1 MIYQAVVIFFMIG
14 TPAPMQFDFQDT
26 ATTTTECYAQATVL
40 LREIVKSAPHPVIS
54 AQGFCLNKNIKK
66 KDTMPP
72 PKISEKED
80 TGDSNI

>member
-1 MIYQAVVIFFMIG
+1 MIG

-66 KDTMPP
+66 KDQMPP
-72 PKISEKED
+72 DKIIEKEN
-80 TGDSNI
+80 TGDKNI